1 MAPPAADVQ
10 HPAFSNLFVQT
21 GILRPLQALVC
32 TRRPRDEHEE
42 PAWLCHLL
50 AVHGADITAISYETD
65 RSRFIGRDCTLA
77 EPAAMD
83 AEALSDTAGAVLDP
97 IVSIRARLI

>member
-21 GILRPLQALVC
+21 GIRVRFRPWCAPDGRATN
-32 TRRPRDEHEE
+32 TRSRRGC
-42 PAWLCHLL
+42 AHLL

-65 RSRFIGRDCTLA
+65 RSRFIGRDRTLA

-83 AEALSDTAGAVLDP
+83 ARSPVRYRRGPCLTPSCPSGPA
-97 IVSIRARLI
+97 